1 MRKKKSKNIRM
12 IEKRLNIQYGD
23 SQQAAIEEAIK
34 SPLFILTGGPG
45 TGKTTVINGIVS
57 LFAELNGLSLDLK
70 DYTQEMFPILLA
82 APTGRAAKRMNE
94 TTGLPASTIH
104 RLLGLTGREKSEFN
118 RQRIRRWFANVDEM
132 SMVDTWLVIRY

>member
-1 MRKKKSKNIRM
+1 M

-82 APTGRAAKRMNE
+82 APNWASSE
-94 TTGLPASTIH
+94 TYERNDRFTCKYHPPFV
-104 RLLGLTGREKSEFN
+104 RLDRS
-118 RQRIRRWFANVDEM
+118 
-132 SMVDTWLVIRY
+132 

>member
-45 TGKTTVINGIVS
+45 TGKQLLS
-57 LFAELNGLSLDLK
+57 MGLSRCL
-70 DYTQEMFPILLA
+70 
-82 APTGRAAKRMNE
+82 RN
-94 TTGLPASTIH
+94 
-104 RLLGLTGREKSEFN
+104 
-118 RQRIRRWFANVDEM
+118 
-132 SMVDTWLVIRY
+132 